1 MTKNMK
7 FQLSI
12 AFVCLVLGFMLFVQ
26 FKTIK
31 QSVGPVSEYRA
42 RELATVVK
50 KLTEE
55 KTALLKI
62 KSDYE
67 AKIGAYENTA
77 ANSSSTSKV
86 LKEELDKARILA
98 GLTDV
103 EGPGVTIQIDD
114 GKYAIEN
121 NYAII
126 THEMLL
132 QVINEL
138 NAAGAE
144 AISINKQRI
153 ISETEIRQAG
163 IWINVNTVKL
173 APPFT
178 IKAIGDP
185 KQLEAALLLRGGV
198 KDQFTESGVTVG
210 IEKTDKVG
218 VEKFDGIIEHKYA
231 LEVEKAGQ

>member
-12 AFVCLVLGFMLFVQ
+12 AFVCFALGFMLFVQ

-50 KLTEE
+50 KLTDE
-55 KTALLKI
+55 KQALLKI

-67 AKIGAYENTA
+67 SKIGEYENTA

-103 EGPGVTIQIDD
+103 EGPGVTITIDD
-114 GKYAIEN
+114 LGIGAQN
-121 NYAII
+121 NYPLIN
-126 THEMLL
+126 HEMLL
-132 QVINEL
+132 RVINEL

-144 AISINKQRI
+144 AISINKQRM

-163 IWINVNTVKL
+163 IWININTVKF
-173 APPFT
+173 APPFS
-178 IKAIGDP
+178 IKVIGDP
-185 KQLEAALLLRGGV
+185 KQLEAALLLRGGI
-198 KDQFTESGVTVG
+198 KDQFTESGVTLS
-210 IEKTDKVG
+210 IEKMEKVR
-218 VEKFDGIIEHKYA
+218 VEKFNGIIEHKYA
-231 LEVEKAGQ
+231 QEVEKAGQ

>member
-1 MTKNMK
+1 MTKNLK

-12 AFVCLVLGFMLFVQ
+12 AFVCFVLGFMLFIQ

-42 RELATVVK
+42 RELATEVK
-50 KLTEE
+50 KLTDE
-55 KTALLKI
+55 KQSLLKI

-67 AKIGAYENTA
+67 AKIGEYENTA

-86 LKEELDKARILA
+86 LKDELDKARILA

-103 EGPGVTIQIDD
+103 EGPGINIQIDD
-114 GKYAIEN
+114 LGIGAQN
-121 NYAII
+121 NYPLI

-132 QVINEL
+132 MVINEL

-144 AISINKQRI
+144 AISINKQRM

-163 IWINVNTVKL
+163 IWININTVKF

-178 IKAIGDP
+178 IKAIGEP
-185 KQLEAALLLRGGV
+185 KQLEAALLLRGGI
-198 KDQFTESGVTVG
+198 KDQFTESGVTVN
-210 IEKTDKVG
+210 IEKAEKVR
-218 VEKFDGIIEHKYA
+218 VEKFNGIIEHKYA